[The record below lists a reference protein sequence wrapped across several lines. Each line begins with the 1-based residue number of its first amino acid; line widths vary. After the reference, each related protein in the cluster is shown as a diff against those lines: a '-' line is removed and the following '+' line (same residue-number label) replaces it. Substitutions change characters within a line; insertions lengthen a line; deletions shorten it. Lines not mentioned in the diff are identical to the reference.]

1 MKVGIAWQGGTQQS
15 RRVARSLELARLAP
29 VLKVPGCSFVE
40 LQYVDCADEIRAFE
54 ADSGVRIASWE
65 LIRRDYE
72 EAAALVSALDLVISV
87 CTAVIHLGGALGRP
101 VWVMVP
107 HGCEWRY
114 GESGGGMP
122 WYPSVRLVRQ
132 DRIGDWGGVIEKVAD
147 SLREKVLNP

>member
-1 MKVGIAWQGGTQQS
+1 MADISKQI
-15 RRVARSLELARLAP
+15 P
-29 VLKVPGCSFVE
+29 FVSS
-40 LQYVDCADEIRAFE
+40 
-54 ADSGVRIASWE
+54 SGA
-65 LIRRDYE
+65 
-72 EAAALVSALDLVISV
+72 SV